1 MDARRVVL
9 PALMLIGGA
18 VLGRMLT
25 ITTLTRG
32 VMAAVALTGMGGVA
46 HGSRAA
52 APRRRRNVTHRPARR
67 KPTQKKSSRVHS
79 AA

>member
-18 VLGRMLT
+18 VLGRMLS
-25 ITTLTRG
+25 ITTLSRG
-32 VMAAVALTGMGGVA
+32 LMAAVALTGVGGA
-46 HGSRAA
+46 NGSRAA